1 MSPIDWKEREIFSRL
16 ALPDDF
22 PVILRLDGWRFHRIA
37 RELRLKKP
45 FDLEFIQKI
54 VQSAK
59 RPMEV
64 FPIEL
69 AFVFSDEISYLLLPP
84 LPWNGRLEK
93 IDSVISSLV
102 SSSLSLLLDTE
113 TVFDSRVIIVHSADE
128 VLDYLSWRQMEAWRN
143 HVNAYAQIVAERDGI
158 DITGMK
164 SEELHDLV
172 FRRLGVNLAKT
183 PCWQRRGVLIY
194 WKEYEKEG
202 FDPTSGRKVRV
213 KRRRLEE
220 DWEVPIFSSPRGR
233 ELLSGLMR
241 RFTHS
246 GTSP

>member
-1 MSPIDWKEREIFSRL
+1 MTSVVWKRREIFSKL
-16 ALPDDF
+16 NIPDDF

-37 RELRLKKP
+37 HELRLKKP
-45 FDLEFIQKI
+45 FDSEFIRK
-54 VQSAK
+54 VVKSARK
-59 RPMEV
+59 PMEI

-93 IDSVISSLV
+93 LDSVIPSLV
-102 SSSLSLLLDTE
+102 SSSLSLLLGTE
-113 TVFDSRVIIVHSADE
+113 TAFDSRVIVVHSTDE

-143 HVNAYAQIVAERDGI
+143 HVNAYAQIAAERDGV
-158 DITGMK
+158 DITGMR

-172 FRRLGVNLAKT
+172 FKRLGINLAKT

-202 FDPTSGRKVRV
+202 FDPVSCKKVKV

-220 DWEVPIFSSPRGR
+220 NWEVPTFSSPHGR
-233 ELLSGLMR
+233 ELLHGLI
-241 RFTHS
+241 RFTHP